1 MLYIYKDKTLSIL
14 NQKSHEFTQTSS
26 LKIHGSFQVFLWKV
40 VFSAVVFWEAVF
52 GEVVFSQVVS
62 EEVAFLLFV
71 AELVPVLLLLPACLV
86 LELLFPEGL
95 LRSSIVEKIIQKLEK
110 SFSTFYL

>member
-1 MLYIYKDKTLSIL
+1 MLYLYKDKTLSIL

-52 GEVVFSQVVS
+52 GEVVFWQVVS
-62 EEVAFLLFV
+62 QEVAFLLFV
-71 AELVPVLLLLPACLV
+71 AELVPVLLLLPLSPFLALV
-86 LELLFPEGL
+86 LELLFLESL
-95 LRSSIVEKIIQKLEK
+95 LSSSIVEKNHPKTREE
-110 SFSTFYL
+110 F